1 MFQWP
6 APPRKTPIIVPP
18 RMVAPDA
25 TEYYPDIVDH
35 EKGKGRASTS
45 KRGRGSSL
53 HRAVIERLQVQ
64 QAKEDLARG
73 ASIDVDED
81 MI

>member
-1 MFQWP
+1 
-6 APPRKTPIIVPP
+6 
-18 RMVAPDA
+18 MVAAD
-25 TEYYPDIVDH
+25 TSESYPGISDS
-35 EKGKGRASTS
+35 EKGKGRASAS

-73 ASIDVDED
+73 ASMDVDD
-81 MI
+81 DAMQLPW